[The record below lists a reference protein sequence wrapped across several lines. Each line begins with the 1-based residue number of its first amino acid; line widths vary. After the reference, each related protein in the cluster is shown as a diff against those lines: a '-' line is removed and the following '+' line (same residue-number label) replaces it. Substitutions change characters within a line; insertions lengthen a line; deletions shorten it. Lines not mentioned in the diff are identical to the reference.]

1 MSTPAGQSQTAAVP
15 KEGRGRLLRRWVS
28 ELGPLVA
35 LAVVF
40 AGFALAERAL
50 SDRSVFATSD
60 NIRTMLVNSSVVGIC
75 ALGMTVVIIAGGI
88 DLSVGTGIALCA
100 TVLATGLLK
109 GLPPITAAMLTLLV
123 GMLLGA
129 FNGLLVSL
137 LRVVPFIVTLGTM
150 TIYLGAAKLLATYAS
165 NAQTVRPNPETQVPA
180 ALLSLLSTRNAALW
194 PTGLTG
200 NAAFDGW
207 YDYVRHPAGIWW
219 GLQLAVCVAL
229 LLRYTIFGRYVYALG
244 SNEAT
249 ARLCGV
255 NVPLN
260 RIAVYAVCGLFVGLA
275 GIYQFSRLSS
285 GNPTSGLGLEL
296 KIIAA
301 VVIGGGSLSGGRGS
315 VLGTLAGAAM
325 MSVISSGCTQLE
337 LSNDVQDIIIGAV
350 IIAAVSLDQWRQRRG
365 LAG

>member
-1 MSTPAGQSQTAAVP
+1 MIAPAGLSQTESGP
-15 KEGRGRLLRRWVS
+15 KDGRERLLRRWIS
-28 ELGPLVA
+28 ELGPLLA
-35 LAVVF
+35 LVLVF
-40 AGFALAERAL
+40 TGFALAESAM
-50 SDRSVFATSD
+50 SGRSVFTSSD

-100 TVLATGLLK
+100 TVLASALLN
-109 GLPPITAAMLTLLV
+109 GMPAVPALLLTLLA
-123 GMLLGA
+123 GTLLGA
-129 FNGLLVSL
+129 VNGLLVSL

-150 TIYLGAAKLLATYAS
+150 TIFLGAAKLLATYAS
-165 NAQTVRPNPETQVPA
+165 NSQTVRPNPETQVPS
-180 ALLSLLSTRNAALW
+180 ALLALLSTRNAALW
-194 PTGLTG
+194 PTELTG
-200 NAAFDGW
+200 NSAIDGW
-207 YDYVRHPAGIWW
+207 YDYLRHPS
-219 GLQLAVCVAL
+219 GLWCGLLLALCVAA

-296 KIIAA
+296 KVIAA

-325 MSVISSGCTQLE
+325 MSVISSGCTQLA
-337 LSNDVQDIIIGAV
+337 LTNDVQDIIIGAV

-365 LAG
+365 QTS